1 MSQHAALQSALII
14 ILSAMLMLGMVY
26 PYLAG
31 QYDALAVGLSA
42 LIQVFAI
49 LAVVWMPVG
58 ILWSVAELRWARRRR
73 RALPVQTSAFLFGWA
88 TVVLGSLIAGL
99 LAMLANFVL
108 GRALA
113 LGIIM
118 AWGWGVWRVF
128 PRLQA
133 LRHNPTI
140 HYNPFALGMCALIVS
155 LWVVQTVGAQ
165 PLTQFSRARAIAQSS
180 ELIRD
185 IEAYYRMNGSYP
197 LSLLAVYADYETG
210 VVGIPQY
217 HYAQHGDAYMLS
229 FEQPRFVLDDLG
241 VREMV
246 VYHPHDRH
254 SMISHASW
262 ILLLPPSQLNRSQG
276 WFASEDAPTP
286 HWKYFWFD

>member
-1 MSQHAALQSALII
+1 MSKHARLHSASIV
-14 ILSAMLMLGMVY
+14 ILSATLILGMVY
-26 PYLAG
+26 PYLEG
-31 QYDALAVGLSA
+31 QYDPLSVGLST
-42 LIQVFAI
+42 LIQVFAV
-49 LAVVWMPVG
+49 LAVVWMPIGV
-58 ILWSVAELRWARRRR
+58 LWSLAELRWAMRRK
-73 RALPVQTSAFLFGWA
+73 RALPVQTSAFLFGWV
-88 TVVLGSLIAGL
+88 TVVLGSLIAIL
-99 LAMLANFVL
+99 LAVLANFVL
-108 GRALA
+108 GKALA
-113 LGIIM
+113 LGIIL

-133 LRHNPTI
+133 LLHNPATQF
-140 HYNPFALGMCALIVS
+140 NPFALGMCALIVS
-155 LWVVQTVGAQ
+155 LWVVQTIGAQ

-185 IEAYYRMNGSYP
+185 IEAYHLLNGSYP

-210 VVGIPQY
+210 VVGIPRY
-217 HYAQHGDAYMLS
+217 HYAPHGDAYMLF

-246 VYHPHDRH
+246 VYHPQDQHT
-254 SMISHASW
+254 MISHASW

-276 WFASEDAPTP
+276 WFASEDSPTA